1 MKYCPKC
8 KKMYND
14 ADTNCTCAECKNKA
28 LKTIEDKTTSVYLC
42 HGDVIERDR
51 VQAALED
58 SGIPSVYARH
68 MVTGNSQLVTGMDFD
83 MFDIL
88 VPYELY
94 EKAYDV
100 AVGIGAIKLE
110 GEEIIED
117 DTDASADEEFEEMSN
132 STRTA
137 VKIVTAI
144 LFVVVLALVIYGTDF
159 ITAFIKSLF
168 T

>member
-8 KKMYND
+8 KKLYND
-14 ADTNCTCAECKNKA
+14 EIMNCACSECKGKA
-28 LKTIEDKTTSVYLC
+28 LKTIEDETTSVYLC
-42 HGDVIERDR
+42 SGDVIERDR
-51 VQAALED
+51 VQAALTD
-58 SGIPSVYARH
+58 SGIPSVYTRH
-68 MVTGNSQLVTGMDFD
+68 MVSANSQLVTGSDFD
-83 MFDIL
+83 SFDIL

-117 DTDASADEEFEEMSN
+117 EKLAETVEEFESMSR
-132 STRTA
+132 SKRTT
-137 VKIVTAI
+137 VRVLSAI
-144 LFVVVLALVIYGTDF
+144 LFIILIAVVIYGTDY

-168 T
+168 S

>member
-1 MKYCPKC
+1 
-8 KKMYND
+8 
-14 ADTNCTCAECKNKA
+14 
-28 LKTIEDKTTSVYLC
+28 
-42 HGDVIERDR
+42 
-51 VQAALED
+51 
-58 SGIPSVYARH
+58 

-132 STRTA
+132 SKRTA

>member
-58 SGIPSVYARH
+58 SGIPSV
-68 MVTGNSQLVTGMDFD
+68 
-83 MFDIL
+83 
-88 VPYELY
+88 
-94 EKAYDV
+94 
-100 AVGIGAIKLE
+100 
-110 GEEIIED
+110 
-117 DTDASADEEFEEMSN
+117 
-132 STRTA
+132 
-137 VKIVTAI
+137 
-144 LFVVVLALVIYGTDF
+144 
-159 ITAFIKSLF
+159 
-168 T
+168 